1 MAETSNKKM
10 EYPTWLEYPKP
21 VVRLHLRPGRG
32 KDEIAFLCNPQ
43 GLASV
48 AGVLLWLSHF
58 TDPSGVSIT
67 ALPFV
72 SAQGAL
78 ALSVV
83 MTIDEQGRQGR
94 LARIDKD
101 REFEWQIHY
110 QELRAVAAR
119 LYAAATHLDHVG
131 YIPVPLTDDSDV
143 SLVFESAEPRQPSDE
158 LAT

>member
-1 MAETSNKKM
+1 MNRM
-10 EYPTWLEYPKP
+10 EYPTWLEYPEALAEL
-21 VVRLHLRPGRG
+21 RLRRGRG

-48 AGVLLWLSHF
+48 AAVLLWLSHF

-72 SAQGAL
+72 SAAGAL

-83 MTIDEQGRQGR
+83 MTNDEQGQQGR
-94 LARIDKD
+94 LVKVDKD

-110 QELRAVAAR
+110 HELRRVAAQ
-119 LYAAATHLDHVG
+119 LYAAATHFDQVGHVA
-131 YIPVPLTDDSDV
+131 VRLKDNSDA
-143 SLVFESAEPRQPSDE
+143 SLVFENTNPRKPSDQ